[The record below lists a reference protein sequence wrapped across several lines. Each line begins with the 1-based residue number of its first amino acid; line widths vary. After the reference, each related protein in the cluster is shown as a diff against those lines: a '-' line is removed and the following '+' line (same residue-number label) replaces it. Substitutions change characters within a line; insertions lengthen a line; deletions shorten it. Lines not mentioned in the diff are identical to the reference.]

1 MLVERFA
8 KYLGHEKRYS
18 SHTISAYR
26 NDLAQFSAFL
36 EQHYELKDPAKA
48 THQMIRSWI
57 VHLIEN
63 NISARTVNRKVTT
76 LKSFFR
82 FLKREGH
89 ISTNPMNRVTPPR
102 TSGRLPVFIEQE
114 NMKALFDEVGFDND
128 FEGRRDR
135 LIMSIFY
142 MTGIRLAEL
151 IEIKM
156 NDIDLDGGMIKVTG
170 KRNKQRYIP
179 LLSSLEQELETYLS
193 KRAEQ
198 ADMSEQNY
206 LFITKKGKKIYPRLV
221 YRIVN
226 KYLGMVTT
234 SGKKSPHVL
243 RHTFATHMLNN
254 GADLNVIKEILGHSN
269 LAATQVYTHN
279 TIEKLKTI
287 YNQAH
292 PRA

>member
-1 MLVERFA
+1 
-8 KYLGHEKRYS
+8 
-18 SHTISAYR
+18 
-26 NDLAQFSAFL
+26 
-36 EQHYELKDPAKA
+36 
-48 THQMIRSWI
+48 
-57 VHLIEN
+57 
-63 NISARTVNRKVTT
+63 
-76 LKSFFR
+76 
-82 FLKREGH
+82 
-89 ISTNPMNRVTPPR
+89 MNRVTPPR

-114 NMKALFDEVGFDND
+114 NMKALFDEVGFNND
-128 FEGRRDR
+128 FEGQRDR

-151 IEIKM
+151 IEIKL
-156 NDIDLDGGMIKVTG
+156 NDIDLEGGMIKVTG

-179 LLSSLEQELETYLS
+179 LLSSLEQELQTYLS

-198 ADMSEQNY
+198 ADMREQNY
-206 LFITKKGKKIYPRLV
+206 LFATKKGKKIYPRLV

-226 KYLGMVTT
+226 KYLGLVTT

-254 GADLNVIKEILGHSN
+254 GADLNVIKEVLGHTN

-279 TIEKLKTI
+279 TIEKLKTV